1 MCAHVPIHT
10 CLHTHILHTLQLSV
24 IKIFQVAIGKW
35 WGDNKARWQTG
46 LERSQSRGRQVVG
59 FRHLLGEVWPGLADR
74 LECEGSIK
82 QDSQVSG
89 FSPWVAGD
97 AILSMVKTAEVPDL
111 GSTVECASSELLQFE
126 GFLWYLTCLCQTG
139 TYKGQDTRRNVWT
152 KDIKLKITGLR
163 LEPLSGTRW
172 YQPRR
177 EEENVPGQNRE
188 QFRYLE
194 DG

>member
-1 MCAHVPIHT
+1 MGNGEET
-10 CLHTHILHTLQLSV
+10 M
-24 IKIFQVAIGKW
+24 KQVTDWPGEVAEQGKTSR
-35 WGDNKARWQTG
+35 WGSGICW
-46 LERSQSRGRQVVG
+46 
-59 FRHLLGEVWPGLADR
+59 EVWPGLADR
-74 LECEGSIK
+74 LECEGSIR

-89 FSPWVAGD
+89 FSHWVAGD
-97 AILSMVKTAEVPDL
+97 AILSMEKTVKVPDW
-111 GSTVECASSELLQFE
+111 GSTVECASLELLQFE

-139 TYKGQDTRRNVWT
+139 TSKGQDTRRNVWT

-163 LEPLSGTRW
+163 LEPLSRTRW

-177 EEENVPGQNRE
+177 EKENVPGQSRE